1 MGVET
6 GKRVSTCRVR
16 TKLFGVAAGDALS
29 CAWRA
34 FARLRQGP
42 PAFATCADLD
52 ALKPSCP
59 PAPSR
64 LVAIGCGGRKAS

>member
-6 GKRVSTCRVR
+6 GKR
-16 TKLFGVAAGDALS
+16 GVLRAGFARSCSAWAAGDALS

-42 PAFATCADLD
+42 PAFATLRDLD
-52 ALKPSCP
+52 ACEAKL
-59 PAPSR
+59 PASTLTVGSPFGVR
-64 LVAIGCGGRKAS
+64 RA